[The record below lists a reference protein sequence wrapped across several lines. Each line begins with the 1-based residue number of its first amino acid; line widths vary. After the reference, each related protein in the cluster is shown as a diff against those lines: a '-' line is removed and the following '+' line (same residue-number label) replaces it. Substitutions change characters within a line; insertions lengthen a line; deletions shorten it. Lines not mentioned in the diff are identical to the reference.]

1 MRTSYTPADL
11 QVGFKASPL
20 PGLGFHLF
28 GGYRVT
34 KDEIFHLPGITD
46 TDFPYCYSLL
56 MQEKAKVGYG
66 GIKAAYG
73 YKDILIS
80 P

>member
-34 KDEIFHLPGITD
+34 KDEILP
-46 TDFPYCYSLL
+46 SLS
-56 MQEKAKVGYG
+56 GYNRHRLPVLLFTLDARKG
-66 GIKAAYG
+66 KML
-73 YKDILIS
+73 DMEE
-80 P
+80 